1 MKLQIHRAGMKNSKG
16 EPYIS
21 GYSLRITKNELEL
34 AGIEVD
40 DEVIKEISKGSITIK
55 KKPSE

>member
-1 MKLQIHRAGMKNSKG
+1 MKNSNG

-21 GYSLRITKNELEL
+21 GYSLRITKNELEM
-34 AGIEVD
+34 AGISPE
-40 DEVIKEISKGSITIK
+40 DEVVKEITKGSITIK

>member
-1 MKLQIHRAGMKNSKG
+1 MKLQIHRAGMKNSNG

-21 GYSLRITKNELEL
+21 GYSLRITKNELEM
-34 AGIEVD
+34 AGISPE
-40 DEVIKEISKGSITIK
+40 DEVVKEITKGSITIK